1 MTAFLLV
8 VALLTAGDD
17 SLAAARDLYAS
28 AAYEEA
34 LAMLNRLPEAN
45 RPAEEAR
52 AVAQYRTMC
61 LLALGRQAD
70 AERAIETAV
79 TADPA
84 FRPTGDMSPRI
95 RATFTEV
102 RKRVLPTIIQQKYT
116 TAKAA
121 FDRKD
126 YAAAAGGFTQMLE
139 MMTDPDALAAS
150 NQPPLSDL
158 RTLAAGF
165 RDLAVSASAPPPAPP
180 APAPQAAPPSAA
192 SAGPRIYT
200 ASDPNVIPP
209 IVILQQLP
217 PYPGRLLTGHS
228 GVIEL
233 LIDQTGAVESAVMR
247 QSVTSQYDA
256 LALNAA
262 KGWRYRPATL
272 NGVAVKYRKA
282 VQIAIRPDTQTNR
295 R

>member
-1 MTAFLLV
+1 MTAFLLA
-8 VALLTAGDD
+8 VALFTAGDD

-45 RPAEEAR
+45 RPSEEAR
-52 AVAQYRTMC
+52 AVGQYRAMC

-84 FRPTGDMSPRI
+84 FRPTGDMSPRV
-95 RATFTEV
+95 RAMFTDV

-126 YAAAAGGFTQMLE
+126 YAVAASGFTQMLE

-165 RDLAVSASAPPPAPP
+165 RDLAVSASAPPS
-180 APAPQAAPPSAA
+180 APAPQAAPAA
-192 SAGPRIYT
+192 VAPAGPRIYT

-217 PYPGRLLTGHS
+217 PYPGHLLTGHS

-233 LIDQTGAVESAVMR
+233 LIDETGAVESAVMR

-295 R
+295 RN